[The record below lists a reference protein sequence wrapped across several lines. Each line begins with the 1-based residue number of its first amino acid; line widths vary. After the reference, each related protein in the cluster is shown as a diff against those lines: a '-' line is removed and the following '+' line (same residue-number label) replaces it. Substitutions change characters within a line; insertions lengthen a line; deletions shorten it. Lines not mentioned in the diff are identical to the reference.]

1 MKRLLSFKYGIKKC
15 QMLFSMRFNQ
25 SNSFY
30 DSQSGSYIKSPTSGI
45 RLHGLNY
52 TNYDDKVN
60 KAIKETLSTIEITL
74 PMALDYINKGTIEH
88 FITNITPCQVISQV
102 SSLSDLDN
110 FALSPI
116 RFPHGIILE
125 MPINSSSSDIMHLN
139 NIITQAKTLGLLT
152 QIKYKTRLNQRITSK
167 PITILDEINIIAK
180 FADIGIDHIIY
191 TVTDEVDDYTCQ
203 TLIEECFGIDVC
215 GSPMTD
221 RLVIQGNS
229 EICSLAIQL
238 GVTRLLVSTGKSDD
252 RKGQNYDPRY
262 ASIISIDEAK
272 DIIKENNK
280 ELIVDLI

>member
-116 RFPHGIILE
+116 RFPHGITLN
-125 MPINSSSSDIMHLN
+125 MPINSSSSDIMHIN
-139 NIITQAKTLGLLT
+139 TIITQAKTLGLLT
-152 QIKYKTRLNQRITSK
+152 QIKFKTRLNQPSTK

-203 TLIEECFGIDVC
+203 TLIEECFGIDVY

-229 EICSLAIQL
+229 DICSLAIQL
-238 GVTRLLVSTGKSDD
+238 GVTRLLVSTGKEDEG
-252 RKGQNYDPRY
+252 KGQNYDRY
-262 ASIISIDEAK
+262 TSIISIEEAK
-272 DIIKENNK
+272 DIIKENKK
-280 ELIVDLI
+280 ELIVDFI